1 MILADKIIRERKRLG
16 LSQEELA
23 EKMNV
28 SRQAVSKWEGG
39 QSIPEIEKILQL
51 SSLFGVT
58 TDYLLKDE
66 IEAVQYTP
74 PNITSGTS
82 STSNTQDEPPETEQA
97 PVITPEKEEVTSEN
111 SSDPA
116 DTGDTGDSDEVRK
129 ITVKDAEEY
138 ISWRRRAA
146 KNIALGV
153 FLCILSTAIVIFTGI
168 SLIIRNPNG
177 VIYPEPAESADYTD
191 DIPNY
196 DHIYEPAPDVSRI
209 NVISSLLLIPLIL
222 VITLSGVVLLAYT
235 GSKNSRYRFIETG
248 SFELEK
254 AAWERVREHQ
264 SCFSGT
270 YTALNVIG
278 AIICVLSVAL
288 TLVKISF
295 IIVGLSVI
303 RTLLLIIILAGIGA
317 VLFIIA
323 GVRHASIQ
331 KLLKEGK
338 YSTQGKNS
346 SLALIISLIYWVTV
360 IVVYILSIVLI
371 DESQRTGGLWEI
383 PVAALA
389 VYPLVLLICN
399 IFENRR
405 KV

>member
-74 PNITSGTS
+74 PNFTSGVS
-82 STSNTQDEPPETEQA
+82 STQDEPPETEQA

-111 SSDPA
+111 SSDDPA

-153 FLCILSTAIVIFTGI
+153 FLCILSAAIVIFTGI

-177 VIYPEPAESADYTD
+177 VIYPDPAESADYTD

-196 DHIYEPAPDVSRI
+196 DHIYEPAPDASRI
-209 NVISSLLLIPLIL
+209 NVISGFLLIPLIL
-222 VITLSGVVLLAYT
+222 VITLLGVVLLAYT
-235 GSKNSRYRFIETG
+235 GSQNSRWTFIETG
-248 SFELEK
+248 SFEIEK
-254 AAWERVREHQ
+254 AARETVREHQ
-264 SCFSGT
+264 CRFSRT
-270 YTALNVIG
+270 YTALNVVGAVICILSTFLTFKILPFLIG
-278 AIICVLSVAL
+278 SNVVFS
-288 TLVKISF
+288 
-295 IIVGLSVI
+295 
-303 RTLLLIIILAGIGA
+303 LLLTILLAGAGTL
-317 VLFIIA
+317 LFIIA
-323 GVRHASIQ
+323 GVRHASMQ

-338 YSTQGKNS
+338 YSVKGRNS
-346 SLALIISLIYWVTV
+346 SLTLITSLLYWVSV
-360 IVVYILSIVLI
+360 IVTYTLSII
-371 DESQRTGGLWEI
+371 FADTGRRESGFWLF
-383 PVAALA
+383 PVVA
-389 VYPLVLLICN
+389 VVIFPLVLLVCY
-399 IFENRR
+399 IFEN
-405 KV
+405 KHNKA